1 MIISKTVKT
10 KISAN
15 NFKYFKE
22 LGYDLIPLGAPKH
35 GFKNQIIDVRI
46 EHLKPG
52 SNIDVECVCDKCSEH
67 YTQRFCRNTDVCY
80 ECRSGKFKL
89 GNKIGTKNKGKIL
102 VSMHGENHPRWN
114 PNKSDY
120 NKYASEV
127 RRITNRNK
135 SIYSKWENFDK
146 IGLCG
151 IEGAYQL
158 DHKVSIKY
166 GFYHHIPAE
175 VIGCIDNLEI
185 ITWESNRDKS
195 GKSSIDLWDLL
206 K

>member
-1 MIISKTVKT
+1 MIISKTVKI
-10 KISAN
+10 KIVPQ
-15 NFKYFKE
+15 NFKHFSN
-22 LGYDLIPLGAPKH
+22 LGYKLSPLGAVKH
-35 GFKNQIIDVRI
+35 GFEYYSIDVNVD
-46 EHLKPG
+46 HLKSG
-52 SNIDVECVCDKCSEH
+52 SNIDVECVCDKCGEH
-67 YTQRFCRNTDVCY
+67 YTQRFCRNTDTCY
-80 ECRSGKFKL
+80 ECRHKSKMANNTFGSA
-89 GNKIGTKNKGKIL
+89 NKGKT
-102 VSMHGENHPRWN
+102 VPSMHGENHPRWN

-127 RRITNRNK
+127 RRITNKNK

-151 IEGAYQL
+151 VEGAYQL

-175 VIGCIDNLEI
+175 IIGCIDNLEI